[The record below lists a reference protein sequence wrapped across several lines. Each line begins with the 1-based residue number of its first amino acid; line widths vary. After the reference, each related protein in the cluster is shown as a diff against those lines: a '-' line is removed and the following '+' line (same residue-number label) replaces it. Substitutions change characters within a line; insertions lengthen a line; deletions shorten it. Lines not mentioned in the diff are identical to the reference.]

1 METKT
6 FLERALGNEGSYCVF
21 AFRTRDDKRLQKFY
35 TSIDHVIDVA
45 TNLDKEGSSVEA
57 EVALVSIDVNE
68 SNKKNIY
75 QICDFYRARKI
86 ENENNLIIFEIAGAS
101 DRINRFI
108 KEISEITKNEIVR
121 SGPVAISTFENSEV
135 KK

>member
-45 TNLDKEGSSVEA
+45 TNLDKEGYDVYFALATFKEA
-57 EVALVSIDVNE
+57 GSRKVDNVKQLNSFFLDLDCGLSKDYKSQEDAIKALKLFCFS
-68 SNKKNIY
+68 
-75 QICDFYRARKI
+75 
-86 ENENNLIIFEIAGAS
+86 
-101 DRINRFI
+101 
-108 KEISEITKNEIVR
+108 EISTSKN
-121 SGPVAISTFENSEV
+121 
-135 KK
+135 